1 LANLSHEPGVSEHKD
16 CSERGFIG
24 LVDDEDTIFL
34 GKTISRMWSNV
45 GFQRSSVTE
54 ILIT

>member
-1 LANLSHEPGVSEHKD
+1 VNLSHEPGVSEHKD